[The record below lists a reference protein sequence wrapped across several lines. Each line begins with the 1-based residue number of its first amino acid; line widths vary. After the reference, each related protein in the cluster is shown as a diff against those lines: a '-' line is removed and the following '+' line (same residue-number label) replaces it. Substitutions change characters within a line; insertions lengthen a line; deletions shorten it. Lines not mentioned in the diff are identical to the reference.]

1 MIRGDFFIRPIC
13 AGKQQIASSRAAT
26 IRPARTCSLERSY
39 CGGGRSK
46 IEQEKMNRPWRVTLP
61 RNRGLAYFWLMFMR
75 PVGVVYRAR
84 RALQALR

>member
-1 MIRGDFFIRPIC
+1 
-13 AGKQQIASSRAAT
+13 
-26 IRPARTCSLERSY
+26 
-39 CGGGRSK
+39 
-46 IEQEKMNRPWRVTLP
+46 MNRPWRVTLH